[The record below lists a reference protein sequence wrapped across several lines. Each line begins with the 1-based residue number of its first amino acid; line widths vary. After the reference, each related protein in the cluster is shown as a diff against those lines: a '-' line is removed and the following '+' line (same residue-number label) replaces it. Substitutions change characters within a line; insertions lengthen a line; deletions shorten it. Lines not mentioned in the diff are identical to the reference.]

1 MIDILLVEDHPQVRR
16 LLRELLATYA
26 DLRIVGEAQSGEEAL
41 SLVATLQ
48 PAVVI
53 IDIHLPALNGIQ
65 TTKLIRR
72 QCPLIAVIGLTAGEP
87 SGDETALMEAAG
99 GAGLFD
105 KAAIIEALYP
115 AIHEAV
121 KHLQIQFSAHGPVN
135 G

>member
-1 MIDILLVEDHPQVRR
+1 MISILLVEDHPQVRR
-16 LLRELLATYA
+16 LLRELLATYT

-65 TTKLIRR
+65 TTKLIRH
-72 QCPLIAVIGLTAGEP
+72 QSPFTAVIGLTAGEP
-87 SGDETALMEAAG
+87 SDEETALMQAAG
-99 GAGLFD
+99 ADGLFD
-105 KAAIIEALYP
+105 KAAVIEALHP
-115 AIHEAV
+115 AIHKAV
-121 KHLQIQFSAHGPVN
+121 NHLQTQFSVQRSIN

>member
-16 LLRELLATYA
+16 LLRDLLATYA

-65 TTKLIRR
+65 TTKLIRHDY
-72 QCPLIAVIGLTAGEP
+72 PLIAVIGLTAGKPRHE
-87 SGDETALMEAAG
+87 EAALMQAAG

-105 KAAIIEALYP
+105 KAAVIEALYP

-121 KHLQIQFSAHGPVN
+121 KDLQTQFSVRRS
-135 G
+135 

>member
-16 LLRELLATYA
+16 LLRGLLETYA

-53 IDIHLPALNGIQ
+53 IDIHLPGLNGIQ
-65 TTKLIRR
+65 TTKLIRHE
-72 QCPLIAVIGLTAGEP
+72 CSLIAVIGLTAGEP
-87 SGDETALMEAAG
+87 SDEETALMQAAG
-99 GAGLFD
+99 GVGLFD
-105 KAAIIEALYP
+105 KAAVIEALYP

-121 KHLQIQFSAHGPVN
+121 KHLQTELSVQRSISG
-135 G
+135 

>member
-65 TTKLIRR
+65 TTKLIRHA
-72 QCPLIAVIGLTAGEP
+72 CPLIAVIGLTAGKP
-87 SGDETALMEAAG
+87 SHEEAALMQAAG

-105 KAAIIEALYP
+105 KAAVIEALYP
-115 AIHEAV
+115 AICEAIT
-121 KHLQIQFSAHGPVN
+121 HLKETETGRRQ
-135 G
+135 

>member
-65 TTKLIRR
+65 TTKLIRH
-72 QCPLIAVIGLTAGEP
+72 QSPFTAVIGLTAGQP
-87 SGDETALMEAAG
+87 SDEETALMQAAG
-99 GAGLFD
+99 AAGLFD
-105 KAAIIEALYP
+105 KAAVIEALYP

-121 KHLQIQFSAHGPVN
+121 NHLQTQFSVQRSVHS
-135 G
+135 

>member
-1 MIDILLVEDHPQVRR
+1 MVDIFLVEDHPQVRR

-53 IDIHLPALNGIQ
+53 IDMHLPALNGIQ
-65 TTKLIRR
+65 TTKLLRR
-72 QCPLIAVIGLTAGEP
+72 QCPSIAVIGLTAGTP
-87 SGDETALMEAAG
+87 SHEEAALMQAAG

-105 KAAIIEALYP
+105 KAAVIEALHP

-121 KHLQIQFSAHGPVN
+121 KQLKTQSSEQRSVHS
-135 G
+135 